1 MSLIDPSSRW
11 WNRGSTRRG
20 AAYLCWTVAVLSAG
34 FGAWDLGGAVGS
46 TPAALSLIA
55 STVSIPLLIL
65 GVFLYQFGVD
75 SEEFEGRSLF
85 MPLVGYFIAL
95 GAGMTGG
102 QWQRAGDLSILGLV
116 FVIAGVVAL
125 LSTEVI
131 ARKVRDGARL
141 RARVQRS
148 GVLAEGRVTR
158 THRYSLNYQ
167 DVTRVTIRFTDSAG
181 QTRWTS
187 QTVSGN
193 LKTGDAVR
201 LKYSQADL
209 GRRSAVVIIG
219 R

>member
-20 AAYLCWTVAVLSAG
+20 AAYLCWTVAILSTG
-34 FGAWDLGGAVGS
+34 FGAWDMGGAVGS

-65 GVFLYQFGVD
+65 GGFLYQFGVD
-75 SEEFEGRSLF
+75 SEDFDGRAVFL
-85 MPLVGYFIAL
+85 PLAAYFVAWGI
-95 GAGMTGG
+95 GMAGG
-102 QWQRAGDLSILGLV
+102 QWEREGSLSWLGLI
-116 FVIAGVVAL
+116 FAIAGVIAL
-125 LSTEVI
+125 LSAEVI
-131 ARKVRDGARL
+131 VRKARDGAHL

-193 LKTGDAVR
+193 LKTGDTVR